1 MIKQRN
7 TKQRRIAQDRRM
19 PWMLCA
25 VVLFSVTGLLA
36 QDAAVVA
43 HDGWVRVP
51 LPSKTETALFVV
63 LENHSAERRAVV
75 SASSDAAA
83 KVEMHEMK
91 MDHTMMRMTPV
102 SEIGIPAK
110 GKTALNSNG
119 YHLMLFGLKKRPAV
133 GDTIDVTLKLDNGA
147 TVPVKAEVRK

>member
-1 MIKQRN
+1 MIK
-7 TKQRRIAQDRRM
+7 RRKLSLDR
-19 PWMLCA
+19 WMLCA
-25 VVLFSVTGLLA
+25 AVLSATGLLA

-63 LENHSAERRAVV
+63 LENHSTERRAVV
-75 SASSDAAA
+75 SASSDAAE

-110 GKTALNSNG
+110 GKTALNPNG
-119 YHLMLFGLKKRPAV
+119 FHLMLFGLKTRPAV
-133 GDTIDVTLKLDNGA
+133 GDTLTVTLKLDNGA